1 MMNPDQDKNLFSTAK
16 TVAEHLAFAWN
27 YSATLRGL
35 QQYTRECPAILK
47 RNEHFVTTIWYAL
60 WYALFLKLSHCS
72 DSRKEA
78 TGFPKLFKQLRAYLP
93 KRHELVAQVQ
103 AQERRLNGLDVQRK
117 VENWR
122 NQVIAHHT
130 ITGDFNTFYKENVVS
145 LDEIER
151 MINEMNESLHIFT
164 ILLWSQWFMVRDLD
178 KHAREGVDH
187 FVASMKKDAERQN
200 SPNP

>member
-1 MMNPDQDKNLFSTAK
+1 MNPEQDKNLFSIAK
-16 TVAEHLAFAWN
+16 TIAEHLAFAWN
-27 YSATLRGL
+27 YFATLRGL

-47 RNEHFVTTIWYAL
+47 RNEHFVSTIWYTL
-60 WYALFLKLSHCS
+60 WYTLFLKRSHCS

-93 KRHELVAQVQ
+93 KQHALVAQVQ
-103 AQERRLNGLDVQRK
+103 AQERHLKGLDVQRK

-130 ITGDFNTFYKENVVS
+130 ITSDFTTFYKKNVVS
-145 LDEIER
+145 LDEIEQ
-151 MINEMNESLHIFT
+151 MISEMNESLHVFT
-164 ILLWSQWFMVRDLD
+164 IPLWSQLFMVRDLEQ
-178 KHAREGVDH
+178 HAREGMDQ
-187 FVASMKKDAERQN
+187 FVASMKKDAEQQH